1 MFSQMQG
8 LYNTAALNGG
18 MRINSTFKR
27 LLGGW
32 NPNNA
37 WDSEAEVTN
46 KLREIEG
53 LYHLPNGYLDP
64 VARNIYQYDTL
75 LMQGQARA
83 AKQFKDSLQLD
94 PDQKKVW
101 SYVRTKIHRGD
112 TRKRTTPQMRAAAA
126 QRRVQRLQTLSQGPW
141 YGSDP
146 FVNNAAVGNYMGL
159 NAWRARKNQP
169 GYIDIN
175 ARNIM
180 RRLAGIA
187 QQAAAAAA
195 NAADAAAN
203 GDADAAADAADDA
216 EDAADAADQAAAV
229 VNQAA
234 AVAPDRSAKRT
245 DENFMTLRSG
255 RQVRPRL

>member
-126 QRRVQRLQTLSQGPW
+126 QRRLQRLQTLSQGPW

-175 ARNIM
+175 GRNIM
-180 RRLAGIA
+180 RRMAVLAN
-187 QQAAAAAA
+187 AAARAAA

-203 GDADAAADAADDA
+203 GDADAAADAAEEA
-216 EDAADAADQAAAV
+216 EDAADAA
-229 VNQAA
+229 NQAA
-234 AVAPDRSAKRT
+234 AAADAADDVVPGKRSGDA
-245 DENFMTLRSG
+245 DFMTLRSG
-255 RQVRPRL
+255 KRVRR